1 MIAKVF
7 LDGKDVF
14 TLSSTGKRLIF
25 RLVPLV
31 AELSY
36 CSLTCQEFFGQGACP
51 FPKTFYWRLSK
62 RLISI
67 IFYVYINVFIIFIV
81 LTFLIRTWRSFYESC

>member
-25 RLVPLV
+25 R
-31 AELSY
+31 
-36 CSLTCQEFFGQGACP
+36 QEFSVKNFLVKVPVHFQ
-51 FPKTFYWRLSK
+51 K
-62 RLISI
+62 RSI
-67 IFYVYINVFIIFIV
+67 GVFQRGSSV
-81 LTFLIRTWRSFYESC
+81 SFFMCT